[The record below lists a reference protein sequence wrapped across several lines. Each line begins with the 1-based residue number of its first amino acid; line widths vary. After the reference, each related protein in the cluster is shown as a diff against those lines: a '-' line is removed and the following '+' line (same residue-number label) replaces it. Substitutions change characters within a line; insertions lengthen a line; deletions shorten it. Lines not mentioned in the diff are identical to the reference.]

1 MTITQLLEKYSMSD
15 VLKWLDDNKDNIA
28 LVPEHELEEL
38 VELRDHWEGKATE
51 LAGDVAKML
60 NVEIGEHSS
69 GNCPVQNAIEAVY
82 AKTSSEEN
90 AENDTDNTA
99 KPIVVDGAKLMTGIM
114 IFVFAMVLIYN

>member
-1 MTITQLLEKYSMSD
+1 MSD
-15 VLKWLDDNKDNIA
+15 VVKWLDENKDNIT

-82 AKTSSEEN
+82 AKTSSDDNEI
-90 AENDTDNTA
+90 DKDNTA
-99 KPIVVDGAKLMTGIM
+99 KPVVVDGAKLMTGIM
-114 IFVFAMVLIYN
+114 IFVFAMVLIFN

>member
-15 VLKWLDDNKDNIA
+15 VVKWLDENKDNIT

-82 AKTSSEEN
+82 AKTSSDDNEI
-90 AENDTDNTA
+90 DKDNTA
-99 KPIVVDGAKLMTGIM
+99 KPVVVDGAKLMTGIM
-114 IFVFAMVLIYN
+114 IFVFAMVLIFN